1 MLIPASAV
9 GVLCFLYGFFTLVG
23 DAHSK
28 DVCENHKDIILC
40 PRCDIKG
47 CKYEQLGQ
55 TCTFVR
61 ITHLFD
67 NGAAVF
73 FDVFMSLW
81 AVIFMELWK
90 RYSAKI
96 THHWDVT
103 NFDTLEE
110 HPRPEYLAKL
120 STVKKKKVNFIT
132 GVNEPCVSFWKRR
145 VPHTIFS
152 WSVVLLLVTIAIAA
166 VVGVIVYRISIQTVL
181 YFTLSDNQTLTSMVS
196 LTTSVTA
203 ALLNLVCIMTFN
215 LIYRRIATFL
225 TELEIHRTQSDYE
238 NSLILKMYMLKFVIS
253 FLHFLSSNIKCTVQ
267 LINVSVICSPSPVLQ
282 FGFVTIF
289 VVAFPLAPLFALLII
304 TEIRLDAR
312 KFITFLRRP
321 VAERVKNIGIWYRIL
336 NSVGKIS
343 VITNALIIAFTS
355 SFIEETFY
363 KVFIS
368 PDGSLNGFLN
378 FTLSDFNISDF
389 PGDLNILSEPD
400 TSVEYCKYQDHREP
414 PTANNKYEYKSIYW
428 QFATTCLMFVF
439 NFTCLV
445 FIISSWIC
453 WLIPDI
459 PKSVNLQIRHENHVI
474 NDMIIEHELRK
485 AKYLALNEK
494 KKKKEPGWKIQ
505 VSRPKVSL

>member
-28 DVCENHKDIILC
+28 DVCENHNDIILC

-73 FDVFMSLW
+73 FAVFMSLW

-90 RYSAKI
+90 RYLSKI

-145 VPHTIFS
+145 VPCTIFS
-152 WSVVLLLVTIAIAA
+152 WSVVLL
-166 VVGVIVYRISIQTVL
+166 
-181 YFTLSDNQTLTSMVS
+181 
-196 LTTSVTA
+196 
-203 ALLNLVCIMTFN
+203 

-253 FLHFLSSNIKCTVQ
+253 FLHFLKEGLLGIQDITIHCLDIDKRKWLLRVYKKWSVHKKGQCAHENHAPTQWESDYN
-267 LINVSVICSPSPVLQ
+267 LINQEELGLFSEYLEMVLQ

-289 VVAFPLAPLFALLII
+289 VVAFPLAPLFALLNNI
-304 TEIRLDAR
+304 TEIRLNAR

-400 TSVEYCKYQDHREP
+400 TSVEYCNVLYLSSH
-414 PTANNKYEYKSIYW
+414 
-428 QFATTCLMFVF
+428 LGFV
-439 NFTCLV
+439 
-445 FIISSWIC
+445 
-453 WLIPDI
+453 
-459 PKSVNLQIRHENHVI
+459 
-474 NDMIIEHELRK
+474 
-485 AKYLALNEK
+485 
-494 KKKKEPGWKIQ
+494 G
-505 VSRPKVSL
+505 

>member
-28 DVCENHKDIILC
+28 DVCENHNDIILC

-73 FDVFMSLW
+73 FAVFMSLW

-90 RYSAKI
+90 RYLSKI

-145 VPHTIFS
+145 VPCTIFS
-152 WSVVLLLVTIAIAA
+152 WSVVLL
-166 VVGVIVYRISIQTVL
+166 
-181 YFTLSDNQTLTSMVS
+181 
-196 LTTSVTA
+196 
-203 ALLNLVCIMTFN
+203 

-225 TELEIHRTQSDYE
+225 TELGLLGIQDITIHCLDIDKRKWLLRVYKKWSVHKKGQCAHENHAPTQWESDY
-238 NSLILKMYMLKFVIS
+238 N
-253 FLHFLSSNIKCTVQ
+253 
-267 LINVSVICSPSPVLQ
+267 LINQEELGLFSEYLEMVLQ

-289 VVAFPLAPLFALLII
+289 VVAFPLAPLFALLNNI
-304 TEIRLDAR
+304 TEIRLNAR

>member
-28 DVCENHKDIILC
+28 DVCENHNDIILC

-73 FDVFMSLW
+73 FAVFMSLW

-145 VPHTIFS
+145 VPCTIFS

-238 NSLILKMYMLKFVIS
+238 NSLTLKMYMLKFVNYYSSVFYIAFFKGRFVGYPGHYNS
-253 FLHFLSSNIKCTVQ
+253 LFGFRQEECGTGGCLFELSLQLAIIVAGKQFINAVVEMGVPWLLRVYKKWSVHKNHAPTQ
-267 LINVSVICSPSPVLQ
+267 WESDYNLINQEELGLFSEYLEMVLQ

-289 VVAFPLAPLFALLII
+289 VVAFPLAPLFALLNNI

-343 VITNALIIAFTS
+343 VITN
-355 SFIEETFY
+355 
-363 KVFIS
+363 IS
-368 PDGSLNGFLN
+368 
-378 FTLSDFNISDF
+378 
-389 PGDLNILSEPD
+389 
-400 TSVEYCKYQDHREP
+400 TSV
-414 PTANNKYEYKSIYW
+414 T
-428 QFATTCLMFVF
+428 F
-439 NFTCLV
+439 LV
-445 FIISSWIC
+445 I
-453 WLIPDI
+453 
-459 PKSVNLQIRHENHVI
+459 
-474 NDMIIEHELRK
+474 
-485 AKYLALNEK
+485 
-494 KKKKEPGWKIQ
+494 
-505 VSRPKVSL
+505 